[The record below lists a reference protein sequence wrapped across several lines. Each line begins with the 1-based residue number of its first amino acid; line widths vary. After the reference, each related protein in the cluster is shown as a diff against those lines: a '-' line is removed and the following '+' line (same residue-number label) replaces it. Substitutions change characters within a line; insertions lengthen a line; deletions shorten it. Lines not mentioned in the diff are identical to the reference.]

1 MQIAF
6 FTLFP
11 DFFTTPLQC
20 SILKRAQES
29 AAVTYQVITIR
40 DYSEH
45 KHHITDDRPF
55 GGGPGMVMM
64 IEPIDRALTAWK
76 EQLPPG
82 VRVRIVVTSAKGRAF
97 TQQVAGEYA
106 SFDAL
111 AVICGHYEGIDERVI
126 EHLADEEVR
135 IGEYVLTG
143 GEPAA
148 LVMADAVT
156 RLLPGVL
163 GNALSTADESH
174 TKPGIVG
181 FPQYTRPAVY
191 NGWAVPEVLL
201 GGNHAEIDAWRQQQK
216 NPKE

>member
-106 SFDAL
+106 S
-111 AVICGHYEGIDERVI
+111 IDERVI